1 MKSVLHKFIH
11 NDFFNYL
18 RMSAIY
24 SKTSTAVKG
33 KEFAEIII
41 IIINAIMTAV
51 FVSMMSSGLG
61 GKSGVLETSFEAF
74 VIAIIFGASL
84 SMGINRRKKPSI
96 MYVAPVSF
104 IKRALFAHLSCII
117 FAAFFIIFLFA
128 FYALFNFLFCLIILA
143 ATGKWEFLQNFIF
156 STAGADGSG
165 IMFCIFLFFII
176 FGSGVS
182 ISYIKKFSLRCV
194 FMFAVNIALFA
205 LSLILVNVAAE
216 GHGFVANWNVVAVF
230 NELPKSWLW
239 LAGVGAVALGIC
251 AVSVIFSIKSEKPK
265 EF

>member
-18 RMSAIY
+18 RMIAIY
-24 SKTSTAVKG
+24 SRPSNTVKG

-51 FVSMMSSGLG
+51 FVSMLSSGPG
-61 GKSGVLETSFEAF
+61 GKSGVVETSFEAF
-74 VIAIIFGASL
+74 IFAIVFGVSL
-84 SMGINRRKKPSI
+84 SMGINRRKKPSL
-96 MYVAPVSF
+96 MYVAPVGF
-104 IKRALFAHLSCII
+104 VKRALFAHLSCIVFDALVI
-117 FAAFFIIFLFA
+117 VFWFA
-128 FYALFNFLFCLIILA
+128 FYTLGSLLFSLIIIA
-143 ATGKWEFLQNFIF
+143 ATGKWEFFHNFIF

-165 IMFCIFLFFII
+165 IMFCILLFFII
-176 FGSGVS
+176 FGSGMS
-182 ISYIKKFSLRCV
+182 ISYIKKFSVRCV

-205 LSLILVNVAAE
+205 LSLILVNVEAE
-216 GHGFVANWNVVAVF
+216 GHGFVTNWNVIAVF
-230 NELPKSWLW
+230 KELPKSWLW
-239 LAGVGAVALGIC
+239 LVVVGAVALGIC